1 MNFNIKYGSKWTG
14 ENGVY
19 IFKVTDTNKT
29 PEIIIE
35 TLWNDIPDGAY
46 SPRIVGADWN
56 ITRDDGT
63 PLVNYTP
70 SGRKKI
76 KFNLSQEDVGS
87 YTAKIKITYQYRY
100 QGDKFPTT
108 EERDKE
114 TTFKIEADGNNGG
127 DDGNETGS
135 TGDDTFSL
143 PFTSTNTNVHSIIP
157 KFTTIT
163 GAGGAQQVNFVVSH
177 STSTTFMVGGC
188 STGIHDGTNWSS
200 MSGVYS

>member
-70 SGRKKI
+70 SGRKKR

-87 YTAKIKITYQYRY
+87 YTAIIKITYQYRY
-100 QGDKFPTT
+100 QGDKFPIT
-108 EERDKE
+108 EERE
-114 TTFKIEADGNNGG
+114 
-127 DDGNETGS
+127 
-135 TGDDTFSL
+135 
-143 PFTSTNTNVHSIIP
+143 
-157 KFTTIT
+157 
-163 GAGGAQQVNFVVSH
+163 
-177 STSTTFMVGGC
+177 
-188 STGIHDGTNWSS
+188 
-200 MSGVYS
+200 